1 MKITDTIALIS
12 TIGTCVSAVASLV
25 TLYFAKVAL
34 NAWKEQEVLKSK
46 KDFKMSLLELK
57 FVTLW
62 QSSTIHPKHLR
73 VGRNLLYDAN
83 ELKNS
88 KLSEDEKNIFKGFAI
103 EFEKFENAMQMCARH
118 WLASERLYQE
128 TVVEKLWGEICQA
141 YNEYTQGIKNQAYFI
156 EKLDKLIKIDLYYLS
171 PS

>member
-1 MKITDTIALIS
+1 MNTAEKIALFS
-12 TIGTCVSAVASLV
+12 MIGTCVSAVASLV
-25 TLYFAKVAL
+25 TLYFARVAL

-62 QSSTIHPKHLR
+62 QSSTIHPEHLR

-83 ELKNS
+83 EFKNS
-88 KLSEDEKNIFKGFAI
+88 QLTEDEKNIYKGFAI

-118 WLASERLYQE
+118 WLASEKLFKG
-128 TVVEKLWGEICQA
+128 TKVERLWGGICQA
-141 YNEYTQGIKNQAYFI
+141 YNEYTQGMKNQAYFI
-156 EKLDKLIKIDLYYLS
+156 EKLDELIKIDLYYVS